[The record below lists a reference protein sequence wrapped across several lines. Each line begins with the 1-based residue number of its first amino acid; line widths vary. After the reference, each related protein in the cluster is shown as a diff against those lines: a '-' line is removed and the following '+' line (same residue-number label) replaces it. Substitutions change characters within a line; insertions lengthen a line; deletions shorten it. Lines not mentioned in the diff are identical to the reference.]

1 MCRDK
6 RMKSCIYEGWV
17 SHQRYTPVVHQFRY
31 RLAMLY
37 LDLSELDTVFR
48 GRWLWSSKRP
58 AVARFRRRDY
68 LGSPESSLEQAV
80 RQLVMEQAGQEPQG
94 PIRLLTQ
101 PRYFGYGMNPVSFY
115 YCFDAQDERVEWIV
129 AEVTNTPWGESHC
142 YLLDGDGRVDGRP
155 DLEKAFHV
163 SPFMPMDMQYRWKL
177 SRPDGELSVAIENY
191 REGEQ
196 VFDAALNLQR
206 RAINGWNLSRVLL
219 RFPFMTAQITGAIY
233 FQALRLWWKGC
244 PFHAHPRQTSETG
257 LVSPQQCPVPAD
269 PESPND
275 SADVAPVETSS
286 CIS

>member
-1 MCRDK
+1 
-6 RMKSCIYEGWV
+6 
-17 SHQRYTPVVHQFRY
+17 
-31 RLAMLY
+31 
-37 LDLSELDTVFR
+37 
-48 GRWLWSSKRP
+48 
-58 AVARFRRRDY
+58 
-68 LGSPESSLEQAV
+68 
-80 RQLVMEQAGQEPQG
+80 
-94 PIRLLTQ
+94 
-101 PRYFGYGMNPVSFY
+101 MNPVSFY

-257 LVSPQQCPVPAD
+257 LVSPQQSPVPAD